1 MTGSPLDIRFAEPA
15 EAARA
20 PAGMAPAWPSSRRW
34 VWLLLAAALADIGL
48 AFAGLNPARGY
59 RVLIPF
65 AVLGLY
71 ALGFAV
77 AVRAAGAD
85 GIVLRLAALAE
96 RRWRL
101 AAALLIGLGC
111 AGALLAVWVLRA
123 FPNSGDE
130 YAYLF
135 EARTFLAGRLWNPPP
150 PLPALFAHYY
160 ILALNGKWAA
170 AYPPGWPLL
179 LAAVIGLR
187 LPPWLAAPLCGGVLL
202 LAVMKLGRQRDGAL
216 GGVLAVALVAFSEV
230 FVFNA
235 GSYFD
240 VLPAA
245 AMGLLFCWAAVNF
258 LDHPRWSNAL
268 AAGLAL
274 GLLGLIRSQDVLLFG
289 LPFAG
294 QLLLRAGRRHYRL
307 VPVVILAG
315 LPFLAALLFYNHT
328 LYGTLIPSVNLEFR
342 TVRFGLFP
350 VDEAGNHLTPFDELL
365 YVAGRMVLLADW
377 SSLLLPLGYGAAFG
391 FVLYRRRLSFVD
403 FIFPACVLG
412 FLFVPFWGG
421 NQYGPRYYFEG
432 FPPLVLTVVSAL
444 VPLLRD
450 SRLLRWRPHAAA
462 LLAAHGAA
470 CLAGMAVI
478 APYLREVVDQRMDLY
493 DQVRAK
499 NLRDAVV
506 VVRSQTG
513 KISPMSTLDLTRN
526 GIDADGSVLYVLNI
540 PDQLE
545 RLHRLLPDRRFYVYE
560 RNPADPKGSLRRLW

>member
-1 MTGSPLDIRFAEPA
+1 MTGPPLDIRFAEPA

-34 VWLLLAAALADIGL
+34 VWLLLAAALADVGL

-160 ILALNGKWAA
+160 MLVLNGKWAA

-202 LAVMKLGRQRDGAL
+202 LAVLKLGHQRDGAL
-216 GGVLAVALVAFSEV
+216 GGVLAVALVAFSAF

-268 AAGLAL
+268 AAGLAS

-315 LPFLAALLFYNHT
+315 LPFLADLLFYKHT

-365 YVAGRMVLLADW
+365 YVAGRMVLLAAAARLW
-377 SSLLLPLGYGAAFG
+377 RRLRVRPLPAAAQFCRFHFSGLCARLPVRAVLGRQPVRAAVLFRGVSAARIDGGLGPRPAAAGFPAFAMAPPCRRITGRAWGGLSCRNGRYRAVSARGRRPAHGPLRPGAGEKPARC
-391 FVLYRRRLSFVD
+391 RRR
-403 FIFPACVLG
+403 
-412 FLFVPFWGG
+412 
-421 NQYGPRYYFEG
+421 GP
-432 FPPLVLTVVSAL
+432 
-444 VPLLRD
+444 
-450 SRLLRWRPHAAA
+450 
-462 LLAAHGAA
+462 
-470 CLAGMAVI
+470 
-478 APYLREVVDQRMDLY
+478 
-493 DQVRAK
+493 
-499 NLRDAVV
+499 
-506 VVRSQTG
+506 
-513 KISPMSTLDLTRN
+513 
-526 GIDADGSVLYVLNI
+526 
-540 PDQLE
+540 
-545 RLHRLLPDRRFYVYE
+545 LPDRKNFTDVDARSDPE
-560 RNPADPKGSLRRLW
+560 RDRCRRLGPLCSEHSRPARAAAPAPAGSAVLRL

>member
-77 AVRAAGAD
+77 AVRAAGAE

-101 AAALLIGLGC
+101 AA
-111 AGALLAVWVLRA
+111 ALLAVWVLRA

-216 GGVLAVALVAFSEV
+216 GGVLAVALVAFSAF
-230 FVFNA
+230 FVF
-235 GSYFD
+235 
-240 VLPAA
+240 
-245 AMGLLFCWAAVNF
+245 
-258 LDHPRWSNAL
+258 
-268 AAGLAL
+268 
-274 GLLGLIRSQDVLLFG
+274 
-289 LPFAG
+289 
-294 QLLLRAGRRHYRL
+294 
-307 VPVVILAG
+307 
-315 LPFLAALLFYNHT
+315 
-328 LYGTLIPSVNLEFR
+328 
-342 TVRFGLFP
+342 
-350 VDEAGNHLTPFDELL
+350 
-365 YVAGRMVLLADW
+365 
-377 SSLLLPLGYGAAFG
+377 
-391 FVLYRRRLSFVD
+391 
-403 FIFPACVLG
+403 
-412 FLFVPFWGG
+412 
-421 NQYGPRYYFEG
+421 
-432 FPPLVLTVVSAL
+432 
-444 VPLLRD
+444 
-450 SRLLRWRPHAAA
+450 
-462 LLAAHGAA
+462 
-470 CLAGMAVI
+470 
-478 APYLREVVDQRMDLY
+478 
-493 DQVRAK
+493 
-499 NLRDAVV
+499 
-506 VVRSQTG
+506 
-513 KISPMSTLDLTRN
+513 
-526 GIDADGSVLYVLNI
+526 
-540 PDQLE
+540 
-545 RLHRLLPDRRFYVYE
+545 
-560 RNPADPKGSLRRLW
+560 